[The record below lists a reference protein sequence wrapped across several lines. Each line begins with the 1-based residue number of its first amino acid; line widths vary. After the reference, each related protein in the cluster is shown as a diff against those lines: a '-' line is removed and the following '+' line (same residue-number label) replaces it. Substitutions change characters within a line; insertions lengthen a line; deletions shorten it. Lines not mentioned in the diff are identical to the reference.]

1 MTVIDV
7 PNAPAITGLYFRTYE
22 SDEDVPAMT
31 RVMNAAVLA
40 DHSPEYRSEAMVRN
54 WLKNPSGVDPQQ
66 DVLLAFVAAELVGVT
81 VTQFEDASE
90 GMRHYQALGYIE
102 PGWRRHGLGTAL
114 LPHGERRLRALAQR
128 HDHQAPPLLATFV
141 DGPDVGAAELVRRNG
156 YALVRTYQHMVRPD
170 MDDILVADRPEGIHI
185 RPPRREELRAV
196 WAGMAEAFRD
206 HFGANDTSD
215 AHFQRWVNSPRM
227 DLSLLKV
234 AFDGDEVAAAVQGA
248 IVDEENDAHGYQRG
262 WTDPIFTRRAWCRRG
277 LASACLGQAL
287 AALRERGMT
296 SAQLGVDTEN
306 PNDAPAL
313 YRRHRFESVQ
323 TETEWHKPLELAP

>member
-7 PNAPAITGLYFRTYE
+7 PNAPAIAGLHFRTYE

-31 RVMNAAVLA
+31 RVMNAAA
-40 DHSPEYRSEAMVRN
+40 ANHSPEYRSEAMVRN
-54 WLKNPSGVDPQQ
+54 WLQNPSGADPQQ
-66 DVLLAFVAAELVGVT
+66 DVLFTFVADELVGVA

-102 PGWRRHGLGTAL
+102 PGWRRHGLGSAL
-114 LPHGERRLRALAQR
+114 LPRGERRLRELAQG

-141 DGPDVGAAELVRRNG
+141 NDADIGAAALVRRNG
-156 YALVRTYQHMVRPD
+156 YSLVRTYHHMVRPD
-170 MDDILVADRPEGIHI
+170 MDDILVVDPPEGIHI

-196 WAGMAEAFRD
+196 WEGMSEAFRD
-206 HFGANDTSD
+206 HFGANDTSE
-215 AHFQRWVNSPRM
+215 ARFQRWANSPRT
-227 DLSLLKV
+227 DLSLLMV

-248 IVDEENDAHGYQRG
+248 IVHEENEAHGYKRG
-262 WTDPIFTRRAWCRRG
+262 WTDPIFTRREWRRRG

-287 AALRERGMT
+287 AGLRERGMT

-306 PNDAPAL
+306 PNDALAL

-323 TETEWHKPLELAP
+323 TETEWHKPLELEP